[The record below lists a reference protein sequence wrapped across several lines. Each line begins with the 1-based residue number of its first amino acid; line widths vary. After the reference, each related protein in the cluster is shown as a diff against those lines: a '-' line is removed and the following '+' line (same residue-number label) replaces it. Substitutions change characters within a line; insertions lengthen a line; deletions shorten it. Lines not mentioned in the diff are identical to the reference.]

1 MLTLLP
7 PTTNTALHEHITL
20 TPKLRAYQC
29 LLSEHREIRSR
40 LGIDS
45 QVSAAS
51 CFLQE
56 NITFYLSSVCRLLQT
71 AGNCVS
77 EMFSVEQ
84 IVVICDKQATIL
96 CHL

>member
-20 TPKLRAYQC
+20 TPKLRAYQY
-29 LLSEHREIRSR
+29 LLSKHREIRSR

-45 QVSAAS
+45 RVSVAL
-51 CFLQE
+51 CFLQD

-71 AGNCVS
+71 AGYCVS

-84 IVVICDKQATIL
+84 SVVICDNQATIL
-96 CHL
+96 CPL